1 LTRSASYSR
10 PLGARERAE
19 SKPLAFGGA
28 VLVGTATALLI
39 AVLLLAPSPE
49 ELSLLALYVGVASVA
64 AIVLGWSLLKALDRV
79 FQPSLAVRA
88 FAGAAA
94 GGIAALLN
102 VSIVARLMFVNTS
115 HDLRLL
121 LALIASG
128 TAVSV
133 FFAVGVA
140 AVTSRRVEAI
150 TRAIERLASGDYT
163 PPATSESLPA
173 GREVTTLAE
182 DVESLRLRLLEAD
195 TAREQMERERRELG
209 TAISHDLRT
218 PLASMR
224 ALIEALDDGVVEDP
238 NEVRGYY
245 GHLRRESQ
253 RLGRMIDDLF
263 ELAQLDSGAL
273 PLDLQSLALQDIVI
287 EVFDGMRPLAAR
299 RGVELVARI
308 EGAPPVLGLDPGRM
322 ERAIANL
329 LRNAIEHS
337 ASGTSV
343 EARLALDG
351 ESVVLAVRDQGEGI
365 AATDLPRVWE
375 RFYRGDPS
383 RKRQA
388 GLGDGA
394 GLGLAIVRGTVE
406 AHGGS
411 VRVSST
417 VGAGSTFELRLPIR

>member
-1 LTRSASYSR
+1 LTRSGSFSGPLVAKER
-10 PLGARERAE
+10 PE

-28 VLVGTATALLI
+28 VLVGTAAALLV
-39 AVLLLAPSPE
+39 AVLLLAPSRE

-64 AIVLGWSLLKALDRV
+64 AIVLGWSLLKTLDRL
-79 FQPSLAVRA
+79 FRPGLAVRA

-94 GGIAALLN
+94 GGVAALLN

-140 AVTSRRVEAI
+140 AVTSRRVESV
-150 TRAIERLASGDYT
+150 TRAIERLASGDYA
-163 PPATSESLPA
+163 PPLTSEPLAA
-173 GREVTTLAE
+173 GREVAALAE
-182 DVESLRLRLLEAD
+182 DVESLRLLLMLAEM
-195 TAREQMERERRELG
+195 TRGEMERERRELG
-209 TAISHDLRT
+209 AAISHDLRT

-238 NEVRGYY
+238 SEVRAYY
-245 GHLRRESQ
+245 GHLRREAQ

-263 ELAQLDSGAL
+263 ELAQLDAGAL
-273 PLDLQSLALQDIVI
+273 PLDLQSLSLQDIVV
-287 EVFDGMRPLAAR
+287 EVIDGMRPLAAQH
-299 RGVELVARI
+299 GIELRARI
-308 EGAPPVLGLDPGRM
+308 ESDPPTLRLDPGRM

-329 LRNAIEHS
+329 VRNAIEHS
-337 ASGTSV
+337 ASGMVV
-343 EARLALDG
+343 EA
-351 ESVVLAVRDQGEGI
+351 SVHIEDAWVLLAVRDYGEGI
-365 AATDLPRVWE
+365 AAADLPRVWE

-383 RKRQA
+383 RQRQA

-406 AHGGS
+406 AHGGK
-411 VRVSST
+411 VRVTST
-417 VGAGSTFELRLPIR
+417 LGAGSSFELRLPA

>member
-1 LTRSASYSR
+1 MTRSASFPR
-10 PLGARERAE
+10 PLTAEGRTE
-19 SKPLAFGGA
+19 SKPIAFGGA
-28 VLVGTATALLI
+28 VLVGTATALLV
-39 AVLLLAPSPE
+39 AVLLLAPSRE

-64 AIVLGWSLLKALDRV
+64 AIVLGWALLTTLDRV
-79 FQPSLAVRA
+79 LRPSLAVRA
-88 FAGAAA
+88 FAGAVA
-94 GGIAALLN
+94 GGVAALLN

-163 PPATSESLPA
+163 PPPTEEPRAA
-173 GREVTTLAE
+173 GREVATLAE
-182 DVESLRLRLLEAD
+182 DVEMLRLRLVDAE
-195 TAREQMERERRELG
+195 TAREQIDRERRELG
-209 TAISHDLRT
+209 AAISHDLRT

-238 NEVRGYY
+238 SEVRGYY
-245 GHLRRESQ
+245 GHLRRETQ
-253 RLGRMIDDLF
+253 RLDRMIDDLF
-263 ELAQLDSGAL
+263 ELAQLDAGAL
-273 PLDLQSLALQDIVI
+273 PLDLQSVALQDIVV
-287 EVFDGMRPLAAR
+287 EVIDGMRPLAAQ
-299 RGVELVARI
+299 RGIELRARI
-308 EGAPPVLGLDPGRM
+308 TGVPPALSLDAGRM

-329 LRNAIEHS
+329 VRNAIEHS
-337 ASGTSV
+337 AAGTSV
-343 EARLALDG
+343 EAMLAVDG
-351 ESVVLAVRDQGEGI
+351 ASAVVAVRDHGEGI
-365 AATDLPRVWE
+365 AATDLPRIWE

-383 RKRQA
+383 RQRQA

-411 VRVSST
+411 VRVTST
-417 VGAGSTFELRLPIR
+417 VGAGSTFELRLPLR